1 MLVPKAGEDYPV
13 NWNQFL
19 DWFAT
24 EEACL
29 GYLERLRWPQG
40 FVCPRCGVAAEPYR
54 SSRARLMCRSCS
66 TQSTVTAGTIFE
78 KTRTPLRVWLAA
90 AWYVTNQKHGVSA
103 LGLQRVLG
111 LGSYQT
117 AWAMLHRLRRAMV
130 RPERERLSGI
140 VEVDETYLAISDREQ
155 PVARG
160 RGKGRKSQTH
170 QTLVV
175 IAVELHE
182 PKGFGRLRLE
192 RIPNDSTEQV
202 IPFVLANI
210 EPGSQVR
217 TDGSAAYRDLADLGY
232 LHQRTV
238 HLGSDVPAHVSMVGV
253 HRVAA
258 LVQAL
263 GAGHAPGRCAAGASG
278 CVSGRVRLSL
288 QSPGLALARAAVLP
302 LAGAGC
308 RHGSADL
315 SRCCGQHPQ
324 IGGSGVDYW
333 MYIHI
338 SLGAGAKWIA
348 PTSVQPVKRRSRI
361 DGLVREGAA

>member
-258 LVQAL
+258 LVKRWVL
-263 GAGHAPGRCAAGASG
+263 GTHQGA
-278 CVSGRVRLSL
+278 
-288 QSPGLALARAAVLP
+288 
-302 LAGAGC
+302 
-308 RHGSADL
+308 
-315 SRCCGQHPQ
+315 
-324 IGGSGVDYW
+324 
-333 MYIHI
+333 
-338 SLGAGAKWIA
+338 
-348 PTSVQPVKRRSRI
+348 VQPAHLDAYLDEFVFRFNRRASRSR
-361 DGLVREGAA
+361 GLLFYRLLEQAVVTDPLTYRGVVDHIPKSAEVA

>member
-1 MLVPKAGEDYPV
+1 MDIHILAPKAGEDYPV

-78 KTRTPLRVWLAA
+78 KTRTSLRVWLAA
-90 AWYVTNQKHGVSA
+90 AWYITNQKHGVSA

-170 QTLVV
+170 QTLVA

-192 RIPNDSTEQV
+192 RIQNDSTEQV

-232 LHQRTV
+232 VHQRTV

-258 LVQAL
+258 LVKRWVL
-263 GAGHAPGRCAAGASG
+263 GTHQGA
-278 CVSGRVRLSL
+278 
-288 QSPGLALARAAVLP
+288 
-302 LAGAGC
+302 
-308 RHGSADL
+308 
-315 SRCCGQHPQ
+315 
-324 IGGSGVDYW
+324 
-333 MYIHI
+333 
-338 SLGAGAKWIA
+338 
-348 PTSVQPVKRRSRI
+348 VQPAHLDAYLDEFVFRFNRRASRSR
-361 DGLVREGAA
+361 GLLFYRLLEQAVVTDPLTYRGVVDNIPKSAEVA